1 MKNEEQFM
9 EAIEFIVD
17 SVVQNTG
24 DENKSA
30 IGIYLVSLVLVD
42 KAEHF
47 TPEVLLGLKALVE
60 QLDEKTLTI
69 G

>member
-9 EAIEFIVD
+9 ETIEFIVD

-30 IGIYLVSLVLVD
+30 IGIYLASLVLAD